1 MSQHPIAR
9 PPRTHLLADS
19 AVLTR
24 RNLTLYRRDPT
35 LLAFFTVQP
44 ILLVVLITYVFGG
57 AVGTATGVHYID
69 YFMPGVF
76 VLAIG
81 FGSANTA
88 VGIAEDLGHGVI
100 DRFRSLPIAR
110 AAVLVGR
117 TASDT
122 IRNALVLVIMVAVG
136 YAAGFRFRT
145 GLPLALAAV
154 AMTLATGI
162 ALCWISAYVGLVVGG
177 AEAAQLAVL
186 AIIIPLSFASS
197 VFVPVASMPG
207 WLQVIANINPITHA
221 VDAIRALA
229 LGGPTA
235 GPVTR
240 ASIWIA
246 AILLISVPLAAARY
260 RRVSAT

>member
-1 MSQHPIAR
+1 MTTPRSR
-9 PPRTHLLADS
+9 RPRTNLISDT

-57 AVGTATGVHYID
+57 AIEQSIGVHYID

-110 AAVLVGR
+110 SAVLAGR

-122 IRNALVLVIMVAVG
+122 IRNALVIVLMIAVG
-136 YAAGFRFRT
+136 FLVGFRFRA
-145 GLPLALAAV
+145 GPLAAV
-154 AMTLATGI
+154 AAIGMTLAIGI
-162 ALCWISAYVGLVVGG
+162 ALCWISAYVGLVVSG

-207 WLQVIANINPITHA
+207 WLQVIANLNPITHA

-240 ASIWIA
+240 ALLWIA
-246 AILLISVPLAAARY
+246 AILAVTVPLASARY
-260 RRVSAT
+260 RRVAAV

>member
-1 MSQHPIAR
+1 VTTRATPRRSKSHLIAD
-9 PPRTHLLADS
+9 TV
-19 AVLTR
+19 VLTR
-24 RNLTLYRRDPT
+24 RNLTLYRRDPA

-57 AVGTATGVHYID
+57 AVEAIIGVQYID

-88 VGIAEDLGHGVI
+88 VGIAEDLGRGVI

-110 AAVLVGR
+110 GAVLAGR

-122 IRNALVLVIMVAVG
+122 IRNAVVILIMVAVG
-136 YAAGFRFRT
+136 FLVGFRFRT
-145 GLPLALAAV
+145 SFPLALASLG
-154 AMTLATGI
+154 MTLAIGI
-162 ALCWISAYVGLVVGG
+162 LVGG

-207 WLQVIANINPITHA
+207 WLQVIAKINPITQA

-240 ASIWIA
+240 ALVWIA
-246 AILLISVPLAAARY
+246 AILAVSVPLAAYRY
-260 RRVSAT
+260 RRVAAT

>member
-1 MSQHPIAR
+1 VTTGR
-9 PPRTHLLADS
+9 RRRPRTHLISDTV
-19 AVLTR
+19 VLTR

-35 LLAFFTVQP
+35 LLAFFIVQP

-57 AVGTATGVHYID
+57 AIEQSIGVHYID

-81 FGSANTA
+81 F
-88 VGIAEDLGHGVI
+88 
-100 DRFRSLPIAR
+100 AR
-110 AAVLVGR
+110 AAVLAGR

-122 IRNALVLVIMVAVG
+122 IRNALVIVLMIAVG
-136 YAAGFRFRT
+136 FLAGFRFRA
-145 GLPLALAAV
+145 GVLAAV
-154 AMTLATGI
+154 AAIGMTLAIGI

-207 WLQVIANINPITHA
+207 WLQVIANLNPITQA

-235 GPVTR
+235 GPVIR
-240 ASIWIA
+240 ALLWIG
-246 AILLISVPLAAARY
+246 AILAVTVPLASARY
-260 RRVSAT
+260 RRVAAT

>member
-1 MSQHPIAR
+1 VTTVRRQR
-9 PPRTHLLADS
+9 PRTHLLADTT
-19 AVLTR
+19 VLTW
-24 RNLTLYRRDPT
+24 RNLIRYRRDPT

-44 ILLVVLITYVFGG
+44 TLLVVLITYVFGG
-57 AVGTATGVHYID
+57 AIQQSIGVHYID

-88 VGIAEDLGHGVI
+88 VGIAEDVSNGVI
-100 DRFRSLPIAR
+100 DRFRSMPIAR
-110 AAVLVGR
+110 AAVLAGR

-122 IRNALVLVIMVAVG
+122 VRNLLVIALMIAVG
-136 YAAGFRFRT
+136 YLVGFRFR
-145 GLPLALAAV
+145 GGVAAAVAAV
-154 AMTLATGI
+154 AMTLAIGI

-207 WLQVIANINPITHA
+207 WLQVIAKLNPITQA

-229 LGGPTA
+229 LGGPTS
-235 GPVTR
+235 GPVIR
-240 ASIWIA
+240 ALLWIA
-246 AILLISVPLAAARY
+246 AILAVTVPLAAARY
-260 RRVSAT
+260 RRVAAA

>member
-1 MSQHPIAR
+1 MTPAPR
-9 PPRTHLLADS
+9 RRPRTHLVSDT

-57 AVGTATGVHYID
+57 AVEASIGVDYID

-110 AAVLVGR
+110 AAVLAGR

-122 IRNALVLVIMVAVG
+122 IRNALVILLMVAVG
-136 YAAGFRFRT
+136 FAAGFRFRA
-145 GLPLALAAV
+145 GVLPALGAIG
-154 AMTLATGI
+154 MTLAIGI

-197 VFVPVASMPG
+197 IFVPVASMPG
-207 WLQVIANINPITHA
+207 WLQVIANVNPITQA

-235 GPVTR
+235 GPVIR
-240 ASIWIA
+240 ALLWIA
-246 AILLISVPLAAARY
+246 AILAVTVPLASARY
-260 RRVSAT
+260 RRVAAT

>member
-1 MSQHPIAR
+1 MTRRR
-9 PPRTHLLADS
+9 PNAHLVSDT

-24 RNLTLYRRDPT
+24 RSLTLYRRDPT

-57 AVGTATGVHYID
+57 AVESSIGVHYID

-110 AAVLVGR
+110 AAVLAGR

-122 IRNALVLVIMVAVG
+122 IRNALVVTLMVAVG
-136 YAAGFRFRT
+136 FAAGFRFRA
-145 GLPLALAAV
+145 GPLAALGAI
-154 AMTLATGI
+154 AMTLAFGV
-162 ALCWISAYVGLVVGG
+162 ALCWISAYVGLVVRG

-197 VFVPVASMPG
+197 VFVPVASMPD
-207 WLQVIANINPITHA
+207 WLQVIANINPITQA

-235 GPVTR
+235 GPVIR
-240 ASIWIA
+240 ALIWIA
-246 AILLISVPLAAARY
+246 TILAVTVPFASARY
-260 RRVSAT
+260 RRVGAT